1 MKKKKKKKKKQR
13 DSLAVRLV
21 SLSFSLVDSNFFI
34 FVCGRSLT
42 SYVVTTA
49 IAEKWKRGGVL

>member
-34 FVCGRSLT
+34 FVCVV
-42 SYVVTTA
+42 SYAPANERWLRKSGSVG
-49 IAEKWKRGGVL
+49 EC

>member
-1 MKKKKKKKKKQR
+1 MKKKKKKKQR

-34 FVCGRSLT
+34 FLCVV
-42 SYVVTTA
+42 SYDSERAKERWLRKSGSVR
-49 IAEKWKRGGVL
+49 EC

>member
-1 MKKKKKKKKKQR
+1 MKKKKKKKQR

-34 FVCGRSLT
+34 FVCVV
-42 SYVVTTA
+42 SYAPANERWLRKSGSVG
-49 IAEKWKRGGVL
+49 EC